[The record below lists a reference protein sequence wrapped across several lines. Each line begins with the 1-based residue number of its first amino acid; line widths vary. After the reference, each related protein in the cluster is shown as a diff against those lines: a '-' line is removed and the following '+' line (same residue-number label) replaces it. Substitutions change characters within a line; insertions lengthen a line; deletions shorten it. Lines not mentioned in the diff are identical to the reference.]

1 MPLSLALFLARDS
14 IPRRGRKDIRA
25 SATGYP
31 EAGEER
37 CSVSLT
43 RSGPD
48 SQHEHQ
54 PTSEYGFQTRRT
66 ANNPRKGPRKGSRTE
81 DNPDVIALRDIV
93 NDKIERL
100 EEESSKVNEA
110 C

>member
-1 MPLSLALFLARDS
+1 M
-14 IPRRGRKDIRA
+14 IPSPDADKRTIRA
-25 SATGYP
+25 SARGYP
-31 EAGEER
+31 GRAR
-37 CSVSLT
+37 KDVQYRSLD
-43 RSGPD
+43 PD
-48 SQHEHQ
+48 L
-54 PTSEYGFQTRRT
+54 T
-66 ANNPRKGPRKGSRTE
+66 ANTNTNLQVNTDFKRGELRTILEKVQERAHVPE